1 MWKKG
6 NNYMPLLPSETE
18 LILNQL
24 ENIAKQLTIKN
35 NLKIIELETLHPE
48 CVDKIKELK
57 EWYLK

>member
-48 CVDKIKELK
+48 CVDRIKEL
-57 EWYLK
+57 E